1 MNANNLHP
9 PSTLPRRVLFVI
21 FDHFQTER
29 LGIQILSTIAREEEF
44 ERRLLILNQMEI
56 GEAIREA
63 REYQP
68 GIVAYSAMT
77 FEQYDLQEFNRRLKA
92 GGWEFI
98 SIFGGHHYTFSPEE
112 IHRDQ
117 AIDILCRG
125 EGENAFRLLLRAVKE
140 NSDYRKIPNLLVRD
154 GDRVIENPPAPLVE
168 NLDSIPFPDRRLL
181 PVLEPG
187 EQIYGR
193 SVSVMFGRGCP
204 NQCTYCYNSQWNRL
218 YRGSKICRHRSLG
231 NVLREIKEIVS
242 QHRLDFIYF
251 HDDNFALLPRELIAE
266 FCRRYPEEIGLPFFA
281 QFRAEFIDEEL
292 VVMLKQAGLF
302 VTTVGV
308 ECGDEE
314 VAGKIL
320 KRGKV
325 TNRQIIRAFDLFN
338 KHGLR
343 SFSQNMA
350 CFPVPDPLE
359 TDLKTIRL
367 NIRCRPTWAS
377 FAILIPIPHTEI
389 WEYAIREGYLEEG
402 AFDRPGKLPS
412 VFTRS
417 RLDYHDPKLADR
429 LENLHKFASITVR
442 FPFLLPLVRQLIKLP
457 PNPLFQYLHFFWYGY
472 WNTVGL
478 FRTRLSIR
486 LIVQGLKTI
495 RRYRKKHQC

>member
-1 MNANNLHP
+1 M
-9 PSTLPRRVLFVI
+9 
-21 FDHFQTER
+21 
-29 LGIQILSTIAREEEF
+29 AREEAVRQTLDYRPE
-44 ERRLLILNQMEI
+44 
-56 GEAIREA
+56 
-63 REYQP
+63 
-68 GIVAYSAMT
+68 IVAYSAMT
-77 FEQYDLQEFNRRLKA
+77 FEQYDLQRFNRRLKER
-92 GGWEFI
+92 GLEFV

-112 IHRDQ
+112 IHRDP
-117 AIDILCRG
+117 AIDVVCRG
-125 EGENAFRLLLRAVKE
+125 EGEAAFRRFIRAVRDGE
-140 NSDYRKIPNLLVRD
+140 GYRDIPNLLVREE
-154 GDRVIENPPAPLVE
+154 DRVIENPLAPLAE
-168 NLDSIPFPDRRLL
+168 DLDSLPFPDRGLL
-181 PVLEPG
+181 PALEPE
-187 EQIYGR
+187 EQIFGR

-218 YRGSKICRHRSLG
+218 YRGSRICRHRSLD
-231 NVLREIKEIVS
+231 NVLKEIKEILTAH
-242 QHRLDFIYF
+242 QLDFIYF

-292 VVMLKQAGLF
+292 VAMLKEAGLF

-325 TNRQIIRAFDLFN
+325 TNREIIRAFDLFN
-338 KHGLR
+338 KYGLR

-367 NIRCRPTWAS
+367 NIRCRPSWAS

-389 WEYAIREGYLEEG
+389 WEYAIEQGFLARD
-402 AFDRPGKLPS
+402 AFDQPGKLPS

-417 RLDYHDPKLADR
+417 RLDYHDRRLEDR

-442 FPFLLPLVRQLIKLP
+442 FPFLLPLVRLLIKLP

-478 FRTRLSIR
+478 FRTRLSLKLVI
-486 LIVQGLKTI
+486 QGLKTI
-495 RRYRKKHQC
+495 RRYRKKH